1 MEARLLAPLKRLR
14 TEESGQSLVI
24 LIVAMVAMLGVAA
37 LAIDVGSWYQKRH
50 EAQVVAD
57 AAALAAANCLANPN
71 SGQNSAAVPQCVS
84 STDTTDAQKVAVAYA
99 ASNGLTIDPSKDV
112 AFSGDT
118 VTVTATNTSPTF
130 FANLFGIGS
139 ATERASATASYTT
152 ATSGGCANPGV
163 NCYAI
168 FTKDSSPS
176 SVGFSL
182 TGGGFHINGGI
193 RSNCNLSLGG
203 GGSQFGPTTYG
214 SASGC
219 SAGSGGGGNS
229 YTSGPTAQAATN
241 TWPIDYSTYFPACS
255 GAACTGPNGTPSF
268 CTASAPNYNFT
279 TGSQFG
285 TGGIFC
291 AYGTGTPGTPSTW
304 NGAISF
310 NSGGYSSTNASFI
323 GGTIS
328 QNSGVISLTAYDYVS
343 GASKNYPLF
352 YATSSSS
359 SAINLVGGGTTYLG
373 DMFVPNGGVSM
384 TGGGTL
390 TTFIEAQDV
399 SWKNGGVTGDGPLD
413 TGTGATTTG
422 SDSLTN

>member
-1 MEARLLAPLKRLR
+1 M
-14 TEESGQSLVI
+14 
-24 LIVAMVAMLGVAA
+24 VAMVVMLGVAA

-71 SGQNSAAVPQCVS
+71 SGQNSAAVPQCLS
-84 STDTTDAQKVAVAYA
+84 NTDTTDAQKVAVAYA

-112 AFSGDT
+112 AFSGNT

-168 FTKDSSPS
+168 FTEDSSTS

-182 TGGGFHINGGI
+182 TGGGVDFTGGVH
-193 RSNCNLSLGG
+193 SNCNLSLGG

-219 SAGSGGGGNS
+219 SGGAHGGGNS
-229 YTSGPTAQAATN
+229 FTSGPTAEAAIN
-241 TWPIDYSTYFPACS
+241 SWPIDYSTYFPACT

-268 CTASAPNYNFT
+268 CTYAAANFSLT
-279 TGSQFG
+279 KSSQIGS
-285 TGGIFC
+285 GIYC
-291 AYGTGTPGTPSTW
+291 AYGTTATPGTPSTW

-310 NSGGYSSTNASFI
+310 GNGSLTSPNASFI

-328 QNSGVISLTAYDYVS
+328 LNNGGDSFTAYDYVS

-359 SAINLVGGGTTYLG
+359 TAINLQGGGSSYIG
-373 DMFVPNGGVSM
+373 DMFVPNGGETM
-384 TGGGTL
+384 KGGGTI

-399 SWKNGGVTGDGPLD
+399 SWQGGGATGDGPLD
-413 TGTGATTTG
+413 SGSGATTTG

>member
-1 MEARLLAPLKRLR
+1 M
-14 TEESGQSLVI
+14 
-24 LIVAMVAMLGVAA
+24 VAMVVMLGVAA

-57 AAALAAANCLANPN
+57 AAALAAANCLANPGVG
-71 SGQNSAAVPQCVS
+71 SGTDVCSS
-84 STDTTDAQKVAVAYA
+84 STDVASAQRVAVDYA
-99 ASNGLTIDPSKDV
+99 ASNGLTIN
-112 AFSGDT
+112 SGNAVVNTTNGT
-118 VTVTATNTSPTF
+118 VKVTATNTSPTF
-130 FANLFGIGS
+130 FAKLFGIGS
-139 ATERASATASYTT
+139 ASESASATASYTT

-176 SVGFSL
+176 SVGLSL

-193 RSNCNLSLGG
+193 HSNCNLSLGG

-219 SAGSGGGGNS
+219 SAGSGGGGS
-229 YTSGPTAQAATN
+229 SFTSGPTAEAATN

-310 NSGGYSSTNASFI
+310 NNGGFSSTNASFI

-328 QNSGVISLTAYDYVS
+328 QNAGGISLTAYDYVS

-359 SAINLVGGGTTYLG
+359 SAISLVGGSTTYLG

-399 SWKNGGVTGDGPLD
+399 TWTNGGVTGDGPLD
-413 TGTGATTTG
+413 TGSGATTTG